1 MAVLFDLDF
10 TLIDSSSIA
19 HLRQTHQHQTV
30 YQMIP
35 QIPVYEG
42 IHELLQTL
50 KAHNIPIAIV
60 TASRKT
66 FCDRLI
72 AHHQWPI
79 ASGASE
85 AIDHL
90 ITRQDVRQ
98 PKPHPAGIHL
108 ALQKLNI
115 TPQQAIMIGDHPH
128 DIQAAKAA
136 NVYSIGAL
144 WGSQTK
150 DELIVAQPDRL
161 CATVNELQNLLL
173 NTLVT
178 LSSID
183 PRSLSQASSE
193 LNGGS

>member
-19 HLRQTHQHQTV
+19 YLRQTHHQQTV

-42 IHELLQTL
+42 IHELLQIL
-50 KAHNIPIAIV
+50 QAHDIPIAIV
-60 TASRKT
+60 TSSRKT

-72 AHHQWPI
+72 KHHNWP
-79 ASGASE
+79 
-85 AIDHL
+85 IDHL
-90 ITRQDVRQ
+90 ITRQDVHQ
-98 PKPHPAGIHL
+98 PKPHPAGIYL

-115 TPQQAIMIGDHPH
+115 TPQNAIMIGDHPT

-144 WGSQTK
+144 WGSQTV
-150 DELIVAQPDRL
+150 DELIAAQPDRL
-161 CATVNELQNLLL
+161 CATVTELQNFLL
-173 NTLVT
+173 N
-178 LSSID
+178 
-183 PRSLSQASSE
+183 
-193 LNGGS
+193 N

>member
-10 TLIDSSSIA
+10 TLIESCSIA
-19 HLRQTHQHQTV
+19 HLRQTHQQQTV

-60 TASRKT
+60 TSSRKT

-79 ASGASE
+79 
-85 AIDHL
+85 DHL
-90 ITRQDVRQ
+90 ITRQDMRH

-115 TPQQAIMIGDHPH
+115 APQNAIMIGDHPT
-128 DIQAAKAA
+128 DIQAAQAA
-136 NVYSIGAL
+136 KVYSIGAL
-144 WGSQTK
+144 WGSQTI
-150 DELIVAQPDRL
+150 DDLIATKPDRL
-161 CATVNELQNLLL
+161 CTTVTELQNLLL
-173 NTLVT
+173 EDAHLA
-178 LSSID
+178 ID
-183 PRSLSQASSE
+183 L
-193 LNGGS
+193 

>member
-10 TLIDSSSIA
+10 TLIDSSLIA
-19 HLRQTHQHQTV
+19 PLRQTHQHQTV

-50 KAHNIPIAIV
+50 KAQNIQIAIV
-60 TASRKT
+60 TASHKT

-72 AHHQWPI
+72 AHHQWP
-79 ASGASE
+79 
-85 AIDHL
+85 IDHL

-128 DIQAAKAA
+128 DMQAAQAAK
-136 NVYSIGAL
+136 VYSIGAL
-144 WGSQTK
+144 WGSQTSA
-150 DELIVAQPDRL
+150 ELIAAQPDRL
-161 CATVNELQNLLL
+161 CVTVNELQNFLLQ
-173 NTLVT
+173 T
-178 LSSID
+178 
-183 PRSLSQASSE
+183 
-193 LNGGS
+193 

>member
-10 TLIDSSSIA
+10 TLIDSYSIA
-19 HLRQTHQHQTV
+19 HLRQTQQHQVV

-50 KAHNIPIAIV
+50 KAHNILIAIV
-60 TASRKT
+60 TSSRKT

-72 AHHQWPI
+72 AHHNWP
-79 ASGASE
+79 
-85 AIDHL
+85 IDHL
-90 ITRQDVRQ
+90 ITRQDVHQ

-128 DIQAAKAA
+128 DMQAAQAAK
-136 NVYSIGAL
+136 VYSIGAL
-144 WGSQTK
+144 WGSQTSA
-150 DELIVAQPDRL
+150 ELIAAQPDRL
-161 CATVNELQNLLL
+161 CVTVNELQNFLLQ
-173 NTLVT
+173 T
-178 LSSID
+178 
-183 PRSLSQASSE
+183 
-193 LNGGS
+193 

>member
-19 HLRQTHQHQTV
+19 HLRQTHHQQTV

-42 IHELLQTL
+42 IPELLQNL

-60 TASRKT
+60 TTSRRT

-72 AHHQWPI
+72 AHHQWP
-79 ASGASE
+79 
-85 AIDHL
+85 IDHL

-128 DIQAAKAA
+128 DIQAAQLAQ
-136 NVYSIGAL
+136 VYSIGAF
-144 WGSQTK
+144 WGSQTST
-150 DELIVAQPDRL
+150 ELIAAQPDRL
-161 CATVNELQNLLL
+161 CATVNELQNFLLA
-173 NTLVT
+173 N
-178 LSSID
+178 
-183 PRSLSQASSE
+183 
-193 LNGGS
+193 

>member
-10 TLIDSSSIA
+10 TLIDSSLIA
-19 HLRQTHQHQTV
+19 HLRQTHQQQTV

-50 KAHNIPIAIV
+50 QAHDIPIAIV
-60 TASRKT
+60 TSSRKT

-72 AHHQWPI
+72 AHHNWP
-79 ASGASE
+79 
-85 AIDHL
+85 IDHL
-90 ITRQDVRQ
+90 ITRQDVHQ

-108 ALQKLNI
+108 ALQKFNI

-128 DIQAAKAA
+128 DIQAAQAA
-136 NVYSIGAL
+136 KVYSIGAL

-150 DELIVAQPDRL
+150 DELIAAQPDQL
-161 CATVNELQNLLL
+161 CTTIKELQNFLL
-173 NTLVT
+173 N
-178 LSSID
+178 
-183 PRSLSQASSE
+183 
-193 LNGGS
+193 N

>member
-19 HLRQTHQHQTV
+19 HLRQTHQHQVV

-42 IHELLQTL
+42 INELLQTL
-50 KAHNIPIAIV
+50 KAQNIQIAIV

-72 AHHQWPI
+72 AHHNWPI
-79 ASGASE
+79 
-85 AIDHL
+85 DYL

-128 DIQAAKAA
+128 DMQAAQAAK
-136 NVYSIGAL
+136 VYSIGAL
-144 WGSQTK
+144 WGSQTSA
-150 DELIVAQPDRL
+150 ELIPAQPDRL
-161 CATVNELQNLLL
+161 CTTVNELQNFLLQ
-173 NTLVT
+173 T
-178 LSSID
+178 
-183 PRSLSQASSE
+183 
-193 LNGGS
+193 

>member
-1 MAVLFDLDF
+1 MAVMLDLDF

-19 HLRQTHQHQTV
+19 HLRQTHQQQTV

-50 KAHNIPIAIV
+50 KAHDIQIAIV
-60 TASRKT
+60 TSSRKT

-72 AHHQWPI
+72 AHHNWP
-79 ASGASE
+79 
-85 AIDHL
+85 IDHL
-90 ITRQDVRQ
+90 ITRQDVHQ

-128 DIQAAKAA
+128 DIQAAQAA
-136 NVYSIGAL
+136 QVYSIGAL
-144 WGSQTK
+144 WGSQTSA
-150 DELIVAQPDRL
+150 ELIATQPDRL
-161 CATVNELQNLLL
+161 CATVTELQNFLLEDAHL
-173 NTLVT
+173 AHSKFGANLQP
-178 LSSID
+178 LDDWFAIK
-183 PRSLSQASSE
+183 PQ
-193 LNGGS
+193 

>member
-19 HLRQTHQHQTV
+19 HLRQTHRQQTV

-50 KAHNIPIAIV
+50 KAHNILIAIV
-60 TASRKT
+60 TSSRKT
-66 FCDRLI
+66 FGDRLI
-72 AHHQWPI
+72 AYHNWP
-79 ASGASE
+79 
-85 AIDHL
+85 IDHL
-90 ITRQDVRQ
+90 ISRQDVRQ

-128 DIQAAKAA
+128 DIHAAQAAK
-136 NVYSIGAL
+136 VYSIGAL
-144 WGSQTK
+144 WGSQTSA
-150 DELIVAQPDRL
+150 ELIAAQPDRL
-161 CATVNELQNLLL
+161 CVTVNELQNFLLQ
-173 NTLVT
+173 T
-178 LSSID
+178 
-183 PRSLSQASSE
+183 
-193 LNGGS
+193 

>member
-19 HLRQTHQHQTV
+19 HLRQTHQRQTV

-50 KAHNIPIAIV
+50 KAQNIQIAIV
-60 TASRKT
+60 TSSRKT

-72 AHHQWPI
+72 AHHNWP
-79 ASGASE
+79 
-85 AIDHL
+85 IDHL
-90 ITRQDVRQ
+90 ISRQDVHQ
-98 PKPHPAGIHL
+98 PKPHPAGIYL
-108 ALQKLNI
+108 ALQRLNI

-128 DIQAAKAA
+128 DMQAAQAA

-144 WGSQTK
+144 WGSQIST
-150 DELIVAQPDRL
+150 ELIAAQPDRI
-161 CATVNELQNLLL
+161 CVTVNELQNFLL
-173 NTLVT
+173 N
-178 LSSID
+178 
-183 PRSLSQASSE
+183 
-193 LNGGS
+193 

>member
-19 HLRQTHQHQTV
+19 HLRQTHQHQTI

-50 KAHNIPIAIV
+50 KAHNIQIAIV
-60 TASRKT
+60 TSSRKT

-79 ASGASE
+79 
-85 AIDHL
+85 DHL
-90 ITRQDVRQ
+90 ISRQDVRQ
-98 PKPHPAGIHL
+98 PKPHPAGIYL

-115 TPQQAIMIGDHPH
+115 TSQQAIMIGDHPH
-128 DIQAAKAA
+128 DIQAAQAA
-136 NVYSIGAL
+136 KVYSIGAL
-144 WGSQTK
+144 WGSQTSA
-150 DELIVAQPDRL
+150 ELIEAQPDRL
-161 CATVNELQNLLL
+161 CATVKELQNFLLD
-173 NTLVT
+173 N
-178 LSSID
+178 
-183 PRSLSQASSE
+183 
-193 LNGGS
+193 

>member
-10 TLIDSSSIA
+10 TLIDSSLIA
-19 HLRQTHQHQTV
+19 HLRQTHQQQTV

-50 KAHNIPIAIV
+50 QAHNIPIAIV

-72 AHHQWPI
+72 AHHNWP
-79 ASGASE
+79 
-85 AIDHL
+85 IDHL
-90 ITRQDVRQ
+90 ISRQDVRQ

-115 TPQQAIMIGDHPH
+115 TPQQAIMIGDHPT
-128 DIQAAKAA
+128 DIQAAQAA
-136 NVYSIGAL
+136 QVYSIGAT
-144 WGSQTK
+144 WGSQTIN
-150 DELIVAQPDRL
+150 ELVTAQPD
-161 CATVNELQNLLL
+161 
-173 NTLVT
+173 
-178 LSSID
+178 
-183 PRSLSQASSE
+183 
-193 LNGGS
+193 